1 MSMYYQNKKNSTIPK
16 EWFFF
21 NPENLSDSKTLN
33 HLSTKV
39 GVIFFNKS
47 LNVYNFLKKIEPYIT
62 FCRKKKIKFVIP
74 FSKLWGNKYR
84 AFGMMVEINRKSKN
98 FHSTKNKHKNYFT
111 VAKVHNFKEA
121 ILAKGFV
128 DLIFL
133 SPVLKT
139 DSYPEKK
146 PLSNYIFISLC
157 FFFKEEV
164 VFALGG
170 VNYKN
175 ISSMKNKNLY
185 GFGAISCFENNEKI

>member
-1 MSMYYQNKKNSTIPK
+1 MYYQNKKNCTIPK

-21 NPENLSDSKTLN
+21 NPENLSGSKTLN

-39 GVIFFNKS
+39 GVIFFNKN

-121 ILAKGFV
+121 FLAKGFV

-157 FFFKEEV
+157 FFFKEKV
-164 VFALGG
+164 IFALGG

-175 ISSMKNKNLY
+175 IKSMKNKNLH
-185 GFGAISCFENNEKI
+185 GFGAISCFDNNEKI

>member
-1 MSMYYQNKKNSTIPK
+1 MYYQNKKNSTIPK

-21 NPENLSDSKTLN
+21 NPENLSDSKKLN
-33 HLSTKV
+33 HLSKKV
-39 GVIFFNKS
+39 GVIFFNKNLS
-47 LNVYNFLKKIEPYIT
+47 VYNFLKKIEPCIK

-74 FSKLWGNKYR
+74 YSKFWCSKYH
-84 AFGMMVEINRKSKN
+84 AFGMMIEINKKSKK
-98 FHSTKNKHKNYFT
+98 FHSSKNKHKNYFT
-111 VAKVHNFKEA
+111 VAKVHNVKEA
-121 ILAKGFV
+121 FLAKGFI

-157 FFFKEEV
+157 FFFKEKV
-164 VFALGG
+164 IFALGG

-175 ISSMKNKNLY
+175 IKSMMNRNLY
-185 GFGAISCFENNEKI
+185 GFGAISCFDNNEKI

>member
-1 MSMYYQNKKNSTIPK
+1 MYYQNKKYSTIPK

-21 NPENLSDSKTLN
+21 NPENLSDGEKLK
-33 HLSTKV
+33 HLTNKV
-39 GVIFFNKS
+39 GVIFFNKK
-47 LNVYNFLKKIEPYIT
+47 LNLNNFLKKIEPCVQ
-62 FCRKKKIKFVIP
+62 FCRRKKIKFVIP
-74 FSKLWGNKYR
+74 FSKFWGNKYK
-84 AFGMMVEINRKSKN
+84 AFGMMIEVNKKSKE

-121 ILAKGFV
+121 FLAKGFI

-139 DSYPEKK
+139 NSYPEKK

-164 VFALGG
+164 IFALGG

-175 ISSMKNKNLY
+175 IKTMKNKNLH
-185 GFGAISCFENNEKI
+185 GFGAISCFDSNEKI

>member
-1 MSMYYQNKKNSTIPK
+1 MYYQNKKNFTIPK

-21 NPENLSDSKTLN
+21 NPENLSDGEKLK
-33 HLSTKV
+33 HLTNKV
-39 GVIFFNKS
+39 GVIFFNKK
-47 LNVYNFLKKIEPYIT
+47 LNLNNFLKKIEPCVQ
-62 FCRKKKIKFVIP
+62 FCRRKKIKFVIP
-74 FSKLWGNKYR
+74 FSKFWGNKYK
-84 AFGMMVEINRKSKN
+84 AFGMMIEVNKKSKE

-121 ILAKGFV
+121 FLAKGFI

-139 DSYPEKK
+139 NSYPEKK

-164 VFALGG
+164 IFALGG

-175 ISSMKNKNLY
+175 IKSMKNKNLY
-185 GFGAISCFENNEKI
+185 GFGAISCFDNNEKI

>member
-1 MSMYYQNKKNSTIPK
+1 MCIYYQNKKNSTIPK

-21 NPENLSDSKTLN
+21 NPENQPYSKKLS
-33 HLSTKV
+33 HLSKKV
-39 GVIFFNKS
+39 GVIFFNKN
-47 LNVYNFLKKIEPYIT
+47 LNVNNFLKKIEPCIK

-74 FSKLWGNKYR
+74 FSKFWGNKYQ
-84 AFGMMVEINRKSKN
+84 AFGMMIEINKKSKK
-98 FHSTKNKHKNYFT
+98 FHLTQSKNKKYFT
-111 VAKVHNFKEA
+111 VAKVHNIKEA
-121 ILAKGFV
+121 FMAKGLV

-164 VFALGG
+164 IFALGG

-175 ISSMKNKNLY
+175 IKYMKNKKIH
-185 GFGAISCFENNEKI
+185 GFGAISCFDNNEKI